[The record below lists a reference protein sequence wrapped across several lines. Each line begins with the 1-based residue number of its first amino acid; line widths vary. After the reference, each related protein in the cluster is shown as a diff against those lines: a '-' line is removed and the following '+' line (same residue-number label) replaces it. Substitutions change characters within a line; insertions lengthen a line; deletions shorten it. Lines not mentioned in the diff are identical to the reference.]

1 MMDTSIPWTD
11 PVALCSYVLPEKCCH
26 TFLVD
31 FNFTDEQCIK
41 TSVSKFIGIGII
53 IGSTLVK
60 MPQVIKISQAKSSV
74 GISFWG
80 VLLELMAI
88 TFNTAYSFQR
98 GYPFSAWGEALFILI
113 ETGIIAFLV
122 LWYTPNR
129 SGALAFLLSI
139 SSTIYILT
147 FGITPINVLWY
158 LQACNLPLAGNENE
172 TFFSFKEVNHI
183 FELSDGKTST
193 SVPKLAKWPYR
204 TTFSSDMLVALLGMC
219 R

>member
-1 MMDTSIPWTD
+1 MDEEGNEERQIQLLSHCSDPCPQAVLYVSVASVDSPAAVDMDISKITSFPWAD
-11 PVALCSYVLPEKCCH
+11 PVAVCSQLLPGKCCH
-26 TFLVD
+26 TFLDD

-41 TSVSKFIGIGII
+41 TSLSKFIGMGII

-60 MPQVIKISQAKSSV
+60 MPQVIKISKAKSSV

-147 FGITPINVLWY
+147 FGLTPINILWY
-158 LQACNLPLAGNENE
+158 LQACNLPLAGN
-172 TFFSFKEVNHI
+172 
-183 FELSDGKTST
+183 
-193 SVPKLAKWPYR
+193 
-204 TTFSSDMLVALLGMC
+204 
-219 R
+219 

>member
-1 MMDTSIPWTD
+1 MDTSFPWTD
-11 PVALCSYVLPEKCCH
+11 PIALCSAVLPDQCCQ
-26 TFLVD
+26 TFLID
-31 FNFTDEQCIK
+31 FNFTHEQCIK
-41 TSVSKFIGIGII
+41 ISVSKFIGIGII

-74 GISFWG
+74 GLSFWG
-80 VLLELMAI
+80 ILLELMAI

-122 LWYTPNR
+122 LWFTPNR

-147 FGITPINVLWY
+147 FGLTPVNVLWY
-158 LQACNLPLAGNENE
+158 LQACNLPLAGNIKHSLPSRKLNV
-172 TFFSFKEVNHI
+172 FFVS
-183 FELSDGKTST
+183 SDRKTST
-193 SVPKLAKWPYR
+193 SV
-204 TTFSSDMLVALLGMC
+204 
-219 R
+219 